1 MKKYNA
7 YHFVIILGIIAGI
20 ISLVRSLNDP
30 GFQTIISCGVIIIFA
45 LILYK
50 YNPKS

>member
-20 ISLVRSLNDP
+20 ISLIRSLKSPDI
-30 GFQTIISCGVIIIFA
+30 QTVFSIIIIVIFG
-45 LILYK
+45 IIFYK
-50 YNPKS
+50 YKP